1 MNLYPNNPS
10 ANNDSLYPREERE
23 LHNPMNRDL
32 DGGGFDI
39 TNIQEI
45 NMINDGSIKDVIK
58 INGLPYPPAYP
69 TLPNTRS
76 QTFLFPRLDNILNPD
91 GGGGALSQMF
101 VIYDFANGV
110 NTQLE
115 GVFGNP
121 SINAVQL
128 TLQYNAIQTA
138 GVAGP
143 LGYFSLFLYVNGSSV
158 QSEGQIACGANSSY
172 GAGEAGENSVTTSTF
187 NLVRGVHWSA
197 NTDVIVLWGR
207 GTYNLGYYFN
217 YIMKHP
223 EQSVPTVCR
232 AVGFP

>member
-1 MNLYPNNPS
+1 MNK
-10 ANNDSLYPREERE
+10 
-23 LHNPMNRDL
+23 DL

-39 TNIQEI
+39 TNIEEI
-45 NMINDGSIKDVIK
+45 NMINDGIIKDVIT
-58 INGLPYPPAYP
+58 INGIPYPPPYP

-76 QTFLFPRLDNILNPD
+76 QTFLFPRLDNILNGD
-91 GGGGALSQMF
+91 GGGGALSPMF

-110 NTQLE
+110 NTQLQ

-138 GVAGP
+138 SVGGP
-143 LGYFSLFLYVNGSSV
+143 LGFFSLFLYVNGASV
-158 QSEGQIACGANSSY
+158 QSEGQIACGANHTYDSSY
-172 GAGEAGENSVTTSTF
+172 NNDGAGANSVTTSTF

-197 NTDVIVLWGR
+197 NTDVIALWGR
-207 GTYNLGYYFN
+207 GTYNLTYYFN
-217 YIMKHP
+217 YIMVHA
-223 EQSVPTVCR
+223 EQSQPTVCR